1 MGWLSQ
7 LFDPDPVA
15 VPVNPPA
22 VVPAPRHEDDLLEL
36 LAEVA
41 EVERRINH
49 SARDLPTAGI
59 VLARQITDEAG
70 TALRHDIE
78 RGGHLDIRA
87 RMSFNDIL
95 RKFLPSTL
103 RSFIR
108 AQRSGGTTSQGQT
121 PEEAL
126 IEQLTRLRDAVAQL
140 RRASD
145 DEDVRALGI
154 QGRFLEDTFGRT
166 DLDDA

>member
-1 MGWLSQ
+1 VGWLSR
-7 LFDPDPVA
+7 LFDPEPVA
-15 VPVNPPA
+15 GPATPPVVA
-22 VVPAPRHEDDLLEL
+22 VPRHEDDLLEL
-36 LAEVA
+36 LAEVE

-78 RGGHLDIRA
+78 RGGRLDIRA

-103 RSFIR
+103 RTFVR
-108 AQRSGGTTSQGQT
+108 AQRAGGRTSQGQT

-140 RRASD
+140 RQASD

-166 DLDDA
+166 ELDDA